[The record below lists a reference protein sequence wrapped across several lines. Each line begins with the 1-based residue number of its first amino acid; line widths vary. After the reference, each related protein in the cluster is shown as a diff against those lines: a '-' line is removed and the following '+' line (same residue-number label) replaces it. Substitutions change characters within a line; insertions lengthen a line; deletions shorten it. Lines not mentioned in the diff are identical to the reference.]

1 MWDMELWKCQTK
13 PTQRNE
19 MRNFE
24 WTVHKVRKW
33 RASYPMGFQMNAS
46 QTIHCVYVY
55 ILRLYLHLGM
65 HVSFGSLR
73 TLPMY
78 MCVFVCSESYLW
90 WWQTA
95 KLKMKRSETKHCCSN
110 LRVKASFA
118 LLYRIVVYRV
128 YSIVRSNSSYYE
140 TIKFTYGWILFLICP
155 PHTHTHQGNIMP
167 FWFRSFYHAF
177 NRRSANTKHFFPN
190 IRSPFM

>member
-1 MWDMELWKCQTK
+1 MEQCDIFLSSVQLCEIWSCENVRQNPLKGMRCVISNELYIRCVSEEHHIRWDS
-13 PTQRNE
+13 R
-19 MRNFE
+19 
-24 WTVHKVRKW
+24 WTLHRPSIVC
-33 RASYPMGFQMNAS
+33 M
-46 QTIHCVYVY
+46 Y
-55 ILRLYLHLGM
+55 IYFVCTYTWACMSHL
-65 HVSFGSLR
+65 VA
-73 TLPMY
+73 Y

-155 PHTHTHQGNIMP
+155 PHTHTS
-167 FWFRSFYHAF
+167 R
-177 NRRSANTKHFFPN
+177 
-190 IRSPFM
+190 